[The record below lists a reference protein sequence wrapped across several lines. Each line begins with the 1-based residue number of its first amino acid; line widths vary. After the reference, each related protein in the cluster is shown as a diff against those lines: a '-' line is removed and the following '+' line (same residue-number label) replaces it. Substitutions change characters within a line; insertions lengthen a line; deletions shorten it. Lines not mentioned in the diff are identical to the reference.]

1 MELIGKGDERWNPDP
16 TRPYSI
22 HSLSSPD
29 FCPACP
35 TVTPTHLLYLSQE
48 NPLMS
53 SLSGTGPRTWGEDQT
68 HQMIAMDRGE
78 GSRNGHALPCFGGVR
93 VSQLG
98 LSNSAQARQA
108 QAQVGVSS
116 RRTGLSAN
124 LLGAR
129 NREQDALKLPLRCA
143 EAGVNEAASPAYP

>member
-1 MELIGKGDERWNPDP
+1 MSYSDP
-16 TRPYSI
+16 HP
-22 HSLSSPD
+22 
-29 FCPACP
+29 P
-35 TVTPTHLLYLSQE
+35 TLPI
-48 NPLMS
+48 
-53 SLSGTGPRTWGEDQT
+53 PRKPSHVITLRDRAQDWGEDQT
-68 HQMIAMDRGE
+68 HQMIAMDPGE

-129 NREQDALKLPLRCA
+129 NREQDALKLPLPCA